1 MKKKFSPFAIIAII
15 AIVAN
20 IVLAFIMK
28 DIKLFITISL
38 CLLGATFIFSIITL
52 ITAKRMNHSGKGI
65 AILLLILS
73 IFGLLLSFILN
84 TAFKILVDPKIT
96 EQEKLCDKAKECVD
110 KKGISTCNFD
120 GIKDIKM
127 KCKTSLLNDSQ
138 MK

>member
-1 MKKKFSPFAIIAII
+1 MSKKFSPFAIIAII

-20 IVLAFIMK
+20 IVLTFIIK
-28 DIKLFITISL
+28 DVKLFITISL
-38 CLLGATFIFSIITL
+38 CLLATTFIFSIITL

-73 IFGLLLSFILN
+73 IFGILLSVLIN

>member
-1 MKKKFSPFAIIAII
+1 MSKKFSPFAIIAII
-15 AIVAN
+15 ALVAN
-20 IVLAFIMK
+20 IVLAFIIK
-28 DIKLFITISL
+28 DVKLFITISL
-38 CLLGATFIFSIITL
+38 CLLATTFIFSIITL

-73 IFGLLLSFILN
+73 IFGILLSILIN

>member
-1 MKKKFSPFAIIAII
+1 MSKKFSPFAIIAII

-20 IVLAFIMK
+20 IVLAFIIK
-28 DIKLFITISL
+28 DVKLFITISL
-38 CLLGATFIFSIITL
+38 CLLATTFIFSIITL

-73 IFGLLLSFILN
+73 IFGILLSILIN

>member
-73 IFGLLLSFILN
+73 IL
-84 TAFKILVDPKIT
+84 
-96 EQEKLCDKAKECVD
+96 
-110 KKGISTCNFD
+110 ISIF
-120 GIKDIKM
+120 
-127 KCKTSLLNDSQ
+127 
-138 MK
+138 

>member
-1 MKKKFSPFAIIAII
+1 MSKKFSPFAIIAII

-20 IVLAFIMK
+20 IVLMFIIK
-28 DIKLFITISL
+28 DVKLFITISL
-38 CLLGATFIFSIITL
+38 CLLATTFIFSIITL

-73 IFGLLLSFILN
+73 IFGLLLSILIN

>member
-1 MKKKFSPFAIIAII
+1 MSKKFSPFAIIAII
-15 AIVAN
+15 ALVAN
-20 IVLAFIMK
+20 IVLAFIIK
-28 DIKLFITISL
+28 DVKLFITISL
-38 CLLGATFIFSIITL
+38 CLLATTFIFSIITL

-73 IFGLLLSFILN
+73 IFGLLLAVLIN

-96 EQEKLCDKAKECVD
+96 EQENLCDKAKECVD

>member
-1 MKKKFSPFAIIAII
+1 MSKKFSPFAIIAII

-20 IVLAFIMK
+20 IVLAFIIK
-28 DIKLFITISL
+28 DVKLFITISL
-38 CLLGATFIFSIITL
+38 CLLATTFIFSIITL

-73 IFGLLLSFILN
+73 IFGILLSILIN

-96 EQEKLCDKAKECVD
+96 EQENLCDKAKECVD

-127 KCKTSLLNDSQ
+127 KCKTSLLDDSQ